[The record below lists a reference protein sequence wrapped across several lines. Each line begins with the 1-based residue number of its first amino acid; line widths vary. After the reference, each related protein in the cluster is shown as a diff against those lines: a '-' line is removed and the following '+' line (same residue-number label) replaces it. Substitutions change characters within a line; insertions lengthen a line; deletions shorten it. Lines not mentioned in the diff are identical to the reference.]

1 MRVEIMQTGLEYDGF
16 IRIEKAELAF
26 EKFSGEMSGAVRRYR
41 YHRGDAVAVMIYDGR
56 RDRVLLIRQFRYAV
70 HARTGDGWLI
80 ECVAGIQEKGES
92 VETVARREVLEETG
106 LKLAG
111 LELLAE
117 YFFSPGGC
125 SDKVHLFL
133 GSLEDP
139 EQSLGVHGVAQEEED
154 IQACWV
160 PLSRALEMADAG
172 QIQDA
177 KTLIGL
183 HLLERRLRRG
193 TGADGADLDNP
204 HLPAMGLQRAEAALG
219 TAGAANPPAVVNEA
233 MGKVDPFPG
242 GDEGHEVLLD
252 FLRGSRLGQA
262 KSPRNPKD
270 VGVDH
275 HPRGHPEGRPKHDI
289 GCFSGYSGE
298 FEELLHGLR
307 HLPVV
312 LFHQAAAGLLDVP
325 GLVAEESGGMNH
337 PFQGLQGGA
346 GKGFCRRVFAK
357 ELRRDQ
363 VDSLVGA
370 LGRKDG
376 RDQQLQRSGVSQGA
390 LGPRIGLLQARQD
403 AGHLPL
409 AGFQGFFRV
418 VSG

>member
-1 MRVEIMQTGLEYDGF
+1 MKVHIMQTGLEYEGF
-16 IRIEKAELAF
+16 IRIEKADLAF
-26 EKFSGEMSGAVRRYR
+26 EKFSGEMSGVVRRYR

-70 HARTGDGWLI
+70 HARTGEGWLI

-133 GSLEDP
+133 GVLEDP

-193 TGADGADLDNP
+193 TGADG
-204 HLPAMGLQRAEAALG
+204 
-219 TAGAANPPAVVNEA
+219 
-233 MGKVDPFPG
+233 PG
-242 GDEGHEVLLD
+242 
-252 FLRGSRLGQA
+252 
-262 KSPRNPKD
+262 
-270 VGVDH
+270 
-275 HPRGHPEGRPKHDI
+275 
-289 GCFSGYSGE
+289 
-298 FEELLHGLR
+298 
-307 HLPVV
+307 
-312 LFHQAAAGLLDVP
+312 
-325 GLVAEESGGMNH
+325 
-337 PFQGLQGGA
+337 
-346 GKGFCRRVFAK
+346 
-357 ELRRDQ
+357 
-363 VDSLVGA
+363 
-370 LGRKDG
+370 
-376 RDQQLQRSGVSQGA
+376 
-390 LGPRIGLLQARQD
+390 
-403 AGHLPL
+403 
-409 AGFQGFFRV
+409 
-418 VSG
+418 